1 MMIRASVNRS
11 GSWCKPVGGRPRAAE
26 DGPGFRQLLPGHRGA
41 GDTQE
46 ILHFQRGAAD
56 KRAADMGNGE
66 QSDRVRRP
74 D

>member
-1 MMIRASVNRS
+1 MVWAVVTN
-11 GSWCKPVGGRPRAAE
+11 KPAGGRLRVAE
-26 DGPGFRQLLPGHRGA
+26 GGPDFRRMLPGRGGA

-46 ILHFQRGAAD
+46 ILYLQRRAAD